1 MNGDRA
7 SDAPDNPDPKDP
19 LLAEVEALR
28 AEVLRLRRQEQRHL
42 SELAQFARIA
52 EGKRFGWP
60 QVRGVAA
67 GWRQRAASWLR
78 RLKRGIIAR
87 MPAPLKARL
96 RRLQTRYFS

>member
-7 SDAPDNPDPKDP
+7 PDAPDNADPRDP
-19 LLAEVEALR
+19 LLAEIEALR

-42 SELAQFARIA
+42 SELAQFARMA

-60 QVRGVAA
+60 QIRGVAA
-67 GWRQRAASWLR
+67 GWRQRGVSWLR

-87 MPAPLKARL
+87 IPGPLKAKL
-96 RRLQTRYFS
+96 RRLHTRHFS